1 MTLAEIRNSIRVRL
15 GVASNDAFYTNEVLT
30 DIVNEGLYA
39 MCMEADWPWL
49 QVSTTFSTAA
59 GTQAYTPPASW
70 VRTKALTP
78 DEGADSL
85 VLLSLIE
92 IREFGDEEEDRGF
105 PRYYTVWDE
114 DILIAPVPDEI
125 YTIKHDYIRTED
137 QLDQDNDTPILPVQ
151 WHYALV
157 HLCAGIAQLRQN
169 ETQRWEA
176 EMKNYEK
183 WLERMHDNRRRS
195 SANLRVRVRPGSQLY

>member
-1 MTLAEIRNSIRVRL
+1 MTLAEIRDSIRVRL
-15 GVASNDAFYTNEVLT
+15 GVASADSFYTNAVLT
-30 DIVNEGLYA
+30 DLVNEGLYA

-49 QVSTTFSTAA
+49 QVSTTFDTVA

-85 VLLSLIE
+85 LLLSLIE
-92 IREFGDEEEDRGF
+92 MRELGDEQVDRGF
-105 PRYYTVWDE
+105 PRLYTVYGE
-114 DILIAPVPDEI
+114 EILLGPVPDEI

-137 QLDQDNDTPILPVQ
+137 QLDQDNDVPILPVQ

-157 HLCAGIAQLRQN
+157 HLCTALGQLRQN

-176 EMKNYEK
+176 EMKNYQA
-183 WLERMHDNRRRS
+183 WVLRMHANRRRS
-195 SANLRVRVRPGSQLY
+195 SANVRVRVRPGSQLW